1 MSEAEQTEEPVPT
14 PDAVEMPQSP
24 PYAPQVEP
32 PWAGAWPPPPPSP
45 PPPPPQAPQP
55 PPSNGR
61 SPRTVA
67 AIVLTLALLC
77 AAAGYGIGSSVA
89 GNRSGP
95 SALADQST
103 ATIPALPSPS
113 SSNSS
118 DNSSSNSS
126 DGSSSSG
133 SSSSGAL
140 SAADIAQKVDPAI
153 VDINVTFPSGA
164 GAGTGMVLTS
174 NGLVLTNNHVIANAT
189 KIEVQSVSTDDTWSA
204 SVLGYD
210 VTDDVALL
218 QLQSASGLATVSV
231 GDSDS
236 VATGARVVALGN
248 ALGKGGTP
256 AVAQGT
262 VTQLDQSIDV
272 SNEDGTTST
281 LAGLIETTARLQPG
295 DSGGPLVDASGDVI
309 GMDAAATTSRQ
320 GRTSNDSF
328 AIPINHALDVARQI
342 ENGQGSEQ
350 IHVGERGLL
359 GVQAADGQ
367 SATIGGV
374 EAGSPADKAGLTAGD
389 TITSVDG
396 APVHSVDDIISA
408 LDSHHPGDSV
418 KVSWVDSS
426 GQSHQA
432 TVKLVSGPPA

>member
-1 MSEAEQTEEPVPT
+1 
-14 PDAVEMPQSP
+14 
-24 PYAPQVEP
+24 
-32 PWAGAWPPPPPSP
+32 
-45 PPPPPQAPQP
+45 
-55 PPSNGR
+55 
-61 SPRTVA
+61 
-67 AIVLTLALLC
+67 
-77 AAAGYGIGSSVA
+77 
-89 GNRSGP
+89 
-95 SALADQST
+95 
-103 ATIPALPSPS
+103 
-113 SSNSS
+113 
-118 DNSSSNSS
+118 
-126 DGSSSSG
+126 
-133 SSSSGAL
+133 
-140 SAADIAQKVDPAI
+140 
-153 VDINVTFPSGA
+153 
-164 GAGTGMVLTS
+164 MVLTS

-189 KIEVQSVSTDDTWSA
+189 KIEVQSVSTDDTWTA

-256 AVAQGT
+256 AVAEGT

-396 APVHSVDDIISA
+396 APVQSVNDIISA

-426 GQSHQA
+426 GQRHQA